1 LRNNGGAA
9 GVVRVY
15 SQKVQL

>member
-1 LRNNGGAA
+1 MVCAA